1 MRSFLAIILCFI
13 SFLLGQLFNGW
24 CTSLAA
30 GVKIESFSPQVHAV
44 PGFSFKTL
52 FFVVLSVLAIHDIVV
67 FLLLRHLLLAPKPAP
82 KGTLKAR
89 AITADGYNIPQ
100 STNNASS
107 VHMDPS
113 SSTGSSDSRG
123 YRWPIILARRRD
135 FSLFIL
141 DTALPLLSYC
151 AVLFRGLRLHPF
163 RYLAAAVKIDS
174 EYVEKREDALVGD
187 VVPYSANVEGK
198 NIDVSAVDV
207 TPEPQADRSSA
218 RLSHFPLLRNLAAA
232 AILRKCRVRIV
243 VEEACHAT
251 IEEISEEVQD
261 SSITLLED
269 ASNSSSVEP
278 EEKIDEIS
286 VNISVP
292 GFVKKVAIM
301 ESVVIEVVSIDEEP
315 APTYCEFE
323 LDTAPS
329 YEEFAEGVPVE
340 VLFEKMQVVADHGS
354 CFFIAL
360 MFTCLIC
367 ISAIIHLLP
376 SLCTIAT
383 RTGTKSTSPR
393 PRVSQ
398 LHLLTRLSTWSG
410 NSTIP
415 AEPVAA

>member
-1 MRSFLAIILCFI
+1 MRSSLAIILCFI
-13 SFLLGQLFNGW
+13 SFFLGQLFNGW

-174 EYVEKREDALVGD
+174 EILYAENREDALVGE
-187 VVPYSANVEGK
+187 VVPYSANIEGE
-198 NIDVSAVDV
+198 NIEVSAVDV
-207 TPEPQADRSSA
+207 TPEPQADSSSA
-218 RLSHFPLLRNLAAA
+218 RLSHFPLLRHLAAA

-243 VEEACHAT
+243 VKEACHAT
-251 IEEISEEVQD
+251 IKEISEEVQD
-261 SSITLLED
+261 SSITLLEGT
-269 ASNSSSVEP
+269 SNSSSVEL
-278 EEKIDEIS
+278 EEKIDEVS

-292 GFVKKVAIM
+292 
-301 ESVVIEVVSIDEEP
+301 
-315 APTYCEFE
+315 
-323 LDTAPS
+323 
-329 YEEFAEGVPVE
+329 EFAEKVTESVRCGVVVDGTATVMVVVMVDGMATVMVVVVVGGTAESGSGRRSRLWSKAARAVVLGTVE
-340 VLFEKMQVVADHGS
+340 WWRDG
-354 CFFIAL
+354 
-360 MFTCLIC
+360 
-367 ISAIIHLLP
+367 
-376 SLCTIAT
+376 
-383 RTGTKSTSPR
+383 
-393 PRVSQ
+393 
-398 LHLLTRLSTWSG
+398 
-410 NSTIP
+410 
-415 AEPVAA
+415 AASEQR